1 MDVQGVFKN
10 TKKMGTPLKD
20 YLRRIPTNDLDEPI
34 DYKNTNSMGA
44 YIPKDL
50 GRIADA
56 MPEWEGTATTAL
68 ELGDA
73 DVEHIRERH
82 PGKPRLIRY

>member
-1 MDVQGVFKN
+1 MI
-10 TKKMGTPLKD
+10 TKMATPLSN
-20 YLRRIPTNDLDEPI
+20 YLGRIPANDLDQPI

-50 GRIADA
+50 GLIADA

-68 ELGDA
+68 GLGDA
-73 DVEHIRERH
+73 DVAQIREKH
-82 PGKPRLIRY
+82 PGKPRLIR